1 MKLFILALFIPVF
14 ILGYNTVNAQS
25 KEDERIEKAIEV
37 LRAFGDMN
45 DGIPQNLLEVCN
57 GIMIV
62 PGMINAGFV
71 VGGKRGRG
79 LAMIKNSDGTWS
91 DPLFVTIT
99 GGSVGF
105 QIGVQA
111 VDLVLVFKSR
121 KTLEEM
127 GNGTF
132 TLGGD
137 LSATAGPVGRSGTAT
152 TDYKFEAEVYSYSRS
167 KGLFAGISLA
177 GSSINF
183 DKASNKSFY
192 GGDTLSKDI
201 FEGNNS
207 GDQNVITLRS
217 EMKKLVDGSKE

>member
-1 MKLFILALFIPVF
+1 MKVSGLVLFAVLIVGIPF
-14 ILGYNTVNAQS
+14 FSEAQN
-25 KEDERIEKAIEV
+25 KEEERIENSIEV
-37 LRAFGDMN
+37 LRAFGDMK
-45 DGIPQNLLEVCN
+45 DGIPQELLKMSE

-62 PGMINAGFV
+62 PKMINAGFV

-79 LAMIKNSDGTWS
+79 IAMIKNEDGTWS

-111 VDLVLVFKSR
+111 VDLVLVFKHR

-137 LSATAGPVGRSGTAT
+137 LSATAGPVGRSGSVS
-152 TDYKFEAEVYSYSRS
+152 TDYKFDAEVYSYSRS

-183 DKASNKSFY
+183 DKGSNKNFY
-192 GGDTLSKDI
+192 GVDALSEDI
-201 FEGNNS
+201 LGSSKSDDNN
-207 GDQNVITLRS
+207 VLTLRNELEKMVKRS
-217 EMKKLVDGSKE
+217 AE